1 MESNP
6 AYPIRPGIPAALA
19 AMAAITLAV
28 GAGAQTGLGSLDLRL
43 HDSDLSPA
51 ITVREAENRTLEE
64 FRVNGNLYMVKVTP
78 TVGAPYYLV
87 DQDGS
92 GDMNLHRGG
101 SDTNIQIPQWAL
113 LSW

>member
-1 MESNP
+1 
-6 AYPIRPGIPAALA
+6 
-19 AMAAITLAV
+19 
-28 GAGAQTGLGSLDLRL
+28 
-43 HDSDLSPA
+43 
-51 ITVREAENRTLEE
+51 
-64 FRVNGNLYMVKVTP
+64 MVKVTP
-78 TVGAPYYLV
+78 IVGAPYFLV

>member
-6 AYPIRPGIPAALA
+6 AHSTRPGPRAALA
-19 AMAAITLAV
+19 AIAAITVSLA
-28 GAGAQTGLGSLDLRL
+28 AGAQTPLGSLDLRV

-64 FRVNGNLYMVKVTP
+64 YRVNGNLYMVKVTP